1 MDINFSSFLDP
12 EKELVQIAKSKI
24 KDFLKTKEEY
34 RAFEQI
40 FVDIGKALYGAGEK
54 GSELEQRLCVA
65 LCKEHM
71 EQLAYLVYEADALR
85 WEKLTESRMHIYCQQ
100 AMISDRDAKSVIVR
114 AVEMLRRR
122 LAKQCPQFL
131 VLLQLEE
138 LLQEFKVSG
147 ERGEEHFRTLE
158 QRTDILLSNAEDILA
173 QLEAIGSR
181 ILIEESEPK
190 AEQGRIELDDV
201 IREIP
206 VSEEEEWVL
215 ESRDTYAFFTDAEKR
230 PEKRKELTGLW
241 AKEREA
247 YPGYYIL
254 PYAKARELGRKTSN
268 YGLFRME
275 NETDPDGMLDFSYE
289 YCWRWKHAMFII
301 SAYDCKQLRRFF
313 EEYEE
318 HLAQA
323 GEAAADKLF
332 KWFYIGLCLLADA
345 REEFDRNRWESVCAA
360 LNRHLARSGV
370 YREELEELLWME
382 QVKMQFARMQ
392 LSEVMRE
399 IRQRMSVVRS
409 YPVRLQMA
417 GLLAECGDVIAA
429 AEYLQA
435 LEYELLRELDDHVQE
450 EDRQKFLLSL
460 LSAAYYLHKSLAFSV
475 QWLGDEGVVCP
486 QLPDETKRLEDYY
499 SWDRTM
505 EAVKTDMLGWLYD
518 TEKGKS
524 TTFDVS
530 RETVTVFGSGA
541 PTCEGAYYLYRVME
555 SAALPA
561 EVWNTRYVEK
571 EILYFMQSAIFQMCP
586 MLGYQL
592 LLRGNNK
599 DYIKRNFNH
608 YFMIQRSVKELRGML
623 SHLMEAFRLNMYE
636 FKKHTG
642 ISRQDQFSYLLENGL
657 ELLCRLAACS
667 APHQQGELLK
677 IVAELMNENCIMEF
691 GGMDRLIT
699 YVFQYVPESKKAE
712 AMSMFLETVILQRT
726 PIGRKSQVDVFELLN
741 RNESATH
748 YFEEAYVDEGC
759 IEELLD
765 RRIQSPA
772 EDRIR
777 LERLIELY
785 RFRKLSDEQIRRFS
799 GLLWQRRSEK
809 NGLPDI
815 PDRYMFSFMEL
826 PVPEGVDVLGLIK
839 EALRKWQWREQLD
852 GDGHSI
858 TMGNV
863 RYFDEIKGLCDYFI
877 RKEQIGFSGEEA
889 YTMIKDF
896 EEYWQANKAR
906 VGKETTEREELERE
920 FTRRFEKMQAVI
932 ASLLKCCGQ
941 AKADEIKEC
950 VTRLYTDMHASGI
963 ASVNVKLLVGNAQEQ
978 AECVEEILDTLY
990 RGEKTAA
997 ALGGAYDIL
1006 TAHLLEPEAEADFLM
1021 QMLRIARTG
1030 REKGLASLLAVIHNL
1045 FYSQKM
1051 NFSETALKEI
1061 GKVLENIRCRFVY
1074 EECAD
1079 EKQTKNTIL
1088 VRHFAALLASRVRR
1102 YCREKAVWE
1111 PPSVEAWQKICA
1123 GDEFMDVKNAW
1134 ME

>member
-1 MDINFSSFLDP
+1 MDINFTAFFDP
-12 EKELVQIAKSKI
+12 EKELGQIAKSKI

-34 RAFEQI
+34 HAFEQI
-40 FVDIGKALYGAGEK
+40 FVDIGNALGGTGEK
-54 GSELEQRLCVA
+54 GSELEQKLRAA
-65 LCKEHM
+65 LSKENM
-71 EQLAYLVYEADALR
+71 EQLAYLVHETDALR
-85 WEKLTESRMHIYCQQ
+85 WQKLTESRMHIYCQQ
-100 AMISDRDAKSVIVR
+100 AMISERDAKSVIVR
-114 AVEMLRRR
+114 AVEMLRHR

-131 VLLQLEE
+131 ALMQLEQ

-147 ERGEEHFRTLE
+147 KRGEEHFRMLE

-173 QLEAIGSR
+173 QLEAISSR
-181 ILIEESEPK
+181 ILIEESELEV
-190 AEQGRIELDDV
+190 EQGSIELDDV
-201 IREIP
+201 IKGIP
-206 VSEEEEWVL
+206 VSEEVEWVL
-215 ESRDTYAFFTDAEKR
+215 ESRDTYAFFMDSEKR
-230 PEKRKELTGLW
+230 LEKRKELTGLW
-241 AKEREA
+241 AKERA
-247 YPGYYIL
+247 SYPGYYIL
-254 PYAKARELGRKTSN
+254 PYAKARELSRKTSD

-275 NETDPDGMLDFSYE
+275 NETDPDGMLDFSFE

-301 SAYDCKQLRRFF
+301 PAYDCKQLRRFF

-323 GEAAADKLF
+323 GDALSDKLF
-332 KWFYIGLCLLADA
+332 RWFYIGLCLLADA
-345 REEFDRNRWESVCAA
+345 REELDRSRWESVNAA
-360 LNRHLARSGV
+360 LNRHLAKTGMH
-370 YREELEELLWME
+370 REELGELLWME
-382 QVKMQFARMQ
+382 QVKMQFACMQ
-392 LSEVMRE
+392 LSGVMQE
-399 IRQRMSVVRS
+399 IRQKISAVRS

-435 LEYELLRELDDHVQE
+435 LECEILRELDGRVQE
-450 EDRQKFLLSL
+450 EDGQKFLLSL

-475 QWLGDEGVVCP
+475 QWLGEEGMVCP
-486 QLPDETKRLEDYY
+486 PLPDETKRLEDYY

-505 EAVKTDMLGWLYD
+505 EAVQADMLGWLYD

-524 TTFDVS
+524 TTFDVG
-530 RETVTVFGSGA
+530 RETVTVFGSGV

-561 EVWNTRYVEK
+561 EVWNTRYISK
-571 EILYFMQSAIFQMCP
+571 EILYYMQSAIFQMCP

-599 DYIKRNFNH
+599 EYIKRNFNH
-608 YFMIQRSVKELRGML
+608 YFMIQRSVKEMRGML
-623 SHLMEAFRLNMYE
+623 SHLMKAFRLNMYE

-642 ISRQDQFSYLLENGL
+642 ISRQDQFAYLLENGV
-657 ELLCRLAACS
+657 ELLCRLAAYS
-667 APHQQGELLK
+667 APHQQEELLK

-712 AMSMFLETVILQRT
+712 AMTLFLETAILQRT

-741 RNESATH
+741 RNESTTH

-759 IEELLD
+759 IEELLE
-765 RRIQSPA
+765 RRIKSPA

-785 RFRKLSDEQIRRFS
+785 RFHKLSEEQTGRFS
-799 GLLWQRRSEK
+799 GLLWRRRSEK

-815 PDRYMFSFMEL
+815 PDRYMFSFLEL
-826 PVPEGVDVLGLIK
+826 PAPEGVDVLGMIK

-852 GDGHSI
+852 GDGHRI
-858 TMGNV
+858 TMGSV

-877 RKEQIGFSGEEA
+877 RKGQIGFSGEEA

-906 VGKETTEREELERE
+906 VGKEATEREELERE
-920 FTRRFEKMQAVI
+920 FIRRFEKMQAVI
-932 ASLLKCCGQ
+932 ASLLKCCGE
-941 AKADEIKEC
+941 AKGEEIKEC

-963 ASVNVKLLVGNAQEQ
+963 ASINVKLLVGNEEERAN
-978 AECVEEILDTLY
+978 CVEEILDILY
-990 RGEKTAA
+990 SGEKMAS
-997 ALGGAYDIL
+997 ALGAAYDIL
-1006 TAHLLEPEAEADFLM
+1006 TSHLLDPEEEEDFLM

-1051 NFSETALKEI
+1051 SFSETALKEI
-1061 GKVLENIRCRFVY
+1061 GKVLENIRCRFLY

-1079 EKQTKNTIL
+1079 EKQAKNTIL
-1088 VRHFAALLASRVRR
+1088 IRHFAALLASRVRR
-1102 YCREKAVWE
+1102 YCRQEAVLE
-1111 PPSVEAWQKICA
+1111 PPNVEAWHKICA